1 MVRYD
6 YIYHKVLML
15 YDQMPFIRFPIEPCD
30 MIAALANCKQL
41 TYQKFA
47 EINGCTIQDVI
58 ALCQSKSGCTHYDVA
73 EDRYLILWN
82 ADGAENNVEGRRR
95 WTKAHELGHVVLEH
109 LPPLAVPKL
118 AENSFQR
125 LTAPELEFEADRFA
139 ATLLAPAPLYA
150 DLHILCLPRRQATV
164 GQTISAGYIAIGKPP
179 GKMISDRFTSGK
191 KVESCPLFMAFRCTF
206 CFVRC
211 FSKRT

>member
-150 DLHILCLPRRQATV
+150 DLHILSPQDIRRRF
-164 GQTISAGYIAIGKPP
+164 GLSAEAASNRWTDYQRWIHCHRKTAWENDIRQ
-179 GKMISDRFTSGK
+179 IYQWK
-191 KVESCPLFMAFRCTF
+191 KG
-206 CFVRC
+206 
-211 FSKRT
+211 

>member
-30 MIAALANCKQL
+30 MIAALANCEQL
-41 TYQKFA
+41 TYQQFA

-73 EDRYLILWN
+73 KNRYLILWN

-109 LPPLAVPKL
+109 LPPLAEPKL

-150 DLHILCLPRRQATV
+150 ELHILSPQDIRKRFGLSAEAANNRWTDYHRWIHCHRKTAWENDIRQIY
-164 GQTISAGYIAIGKPP
+164 Q
-179 GKMISDRFTSGK
+179 RK
-191 KVESCPLFMAFRCTF
+191 KG
-206 CFVRC
+206 
-211 FSKRT
+211 